1 MEGIYAFLN
10 SNRSFAFSV
19 SITEVQQRWEKITN
33 NIVLDKPKN
42 GSLILLNAFNPS
54 RTLIKKVY
62 VNARGELYNT
72 DPPLDK
78 GNWFISGAY
87 KSK

>member
-1 MEGIYAFLN
+1 M
-10 SNRSFAFSV
+10 
-19 SITEVQQRWEKITN
+19 SITEVQQKWEKITN

-54 RTLIKKVY
+54 RTSIKKVY

-72 DPPLDK
+72 DPLWTK
-78 GNWFISGAY
+78 EAGS
-87 KSK
+87 